1 MTDQYRGLSSFDINA
16 EKAVLSAMMID
27 AEAIGTATAI
37 IGEEDFFK
45 NPHKIIFRTIAE
57 LYDEGKGADF
67 ISVIDRIDEKKLL
80 DKAGG
85 TDYISSL
92 AEIVLSTSN
101 LETHANIVKKHS
113 DWRWIASENMQL
125 QSYISDRKDEAPV
138 LILNFMDEC
147 FKKGIIGGSGKD
159 VKHISESLP
168 HAMRVIED
176 RVMNKGKKLPG
187 VATGFTDIDKILH
200 GLRPGTLTLIA
211 ARPGMGKSAFAKDLV
226 RNVAFSTEEP
236 IYWGDYEMATIESI
250 MRLTSAST
258 HVSSTAITMGELD
271 EQDIKKITDFYDAL
285 KLRNVFTND
294 NPKWDFKKVSAY
306 LRKLKL
312 QYGSLALAVFD
323 YLQIMPRNQKKNTS
337 EALSDLTM
345 DMKNLAK
352 ELNFPIVAL
361 SQLNRGLESREDKR
375 PNLGD
380 LKASGGLEENSDNA
394 IFIYRD
400 EAYNPDTDYPN
411 IAEILIKKH
420 RNGMLGEP
428 RLFYN
433 KPTVGFYNL
442 ERIG

>member
-1 MTDQYRGLSSFDINA
+1 
-16 EKAVLSAMMID
+16 
-27 AEAIGTATAI
+27 
-37 IGEEDFFK
+37 
-45 NPHKIIFRTIAE
+45 
-57 LYDEGKGADF
+57 
-67 ISVIDRIDEKKLL
+67 
-80 DKAGG
+80 
-85 TDYISSL
+85 
-92 AEIVLSTSN
+92 
-101 LETHANIVKKHS
+101 
-113 DWRWIASENMQL
+113 
-125 QSYISDRKDEAPV
+125 
-138 LILNFMDEC
+138 MDEC